1 MKNFD
6 NTKNAGEEDYE
17 VMRGDVSGSD
27 KSNPDKLN
35 FAENL
40 QYLRKQ
46 KDITQEQLAEQLEV
60 SRQSVSKWESGQS
73 YPEMEKLLQ
82 LCGMFRC
89 NMDILLRGDV
99 RSIFTEDVYGYD
111 KFQNKFNKLV
121 AGGVGLILLGLGIM
135 LLLSGAGMSEM
146 LCGAIFWSFLIIAV
160 LIFIV
165 MGLQKDRFCQKNPV
179 IEDFYIE
186 EEKERSYRNFTV
198 RIAVGVGIIL
208 TDVLFCMVFGEK
220 VEIIPDPALA
230 ERAESALMGIFLLMI
245 AVAVTILVYGGL
257 DKEKYNIKGYNEEAN
272 PSPEKKKRNA
282 LIGKLCAC
290 IMLVAVIIYL
300 ILNLV
305 VNFGMAWIAF
315 VIGGILCGMVA
326 VVLSKSSGSDQ
337 G

>member
-1 MKNFD
+1 
-6 NTKNAGEEDYE
+6 
-17 VMRGDVSGSD
+17 
-27 KSNPDKLN
+27 
-35 FAENL
+35 
-40 QYLRKQ
+40 
-46 KDITQEQLAEQLEV
+46 
-60 SRQSVSKWESGQS
+60 
-73 YPEMEKLLQ
+73 
-82 LCGMFRC
+82 
-89 NMDILLRGDV
+89 
-99 RSIFTEDVYGYD
+99 
-111 KFQNKFNKLV
+111 
-121 AGGVGLILLGLGIM
+121 
-135 LLLSGAGMSEM
+135 M

-186 EEKERSYRNFTV
+186 EEKERAYRNFTV

-326 VVLSKSSGSDQ
+326 VALSKSSGSDQ